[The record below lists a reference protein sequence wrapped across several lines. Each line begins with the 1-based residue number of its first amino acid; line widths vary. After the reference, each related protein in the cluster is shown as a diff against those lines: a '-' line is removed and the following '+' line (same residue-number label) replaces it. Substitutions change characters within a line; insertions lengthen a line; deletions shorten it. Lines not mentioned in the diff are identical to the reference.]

1 MTFPKDTSSILSMI
15 AYFPFVGWFFPM
27 FFTDAH
33 DTAAQFHAKQGVIV
47 SGALLASVLA
57 YILLR
62 MMMPKP
68 VIFLLTVALIGIF
81 GFALYHSG
89 LAVRSILT
97 GRGKYSIPLIDR
109 IFDKINI

>member
-1 MTFPKDTSSILSMI
+1 MDRSTILSII
-15 AYFPFVGWFFPM
+15 AYLPFVGWFFPM
-27 FFTDAH
+27 FFTDTH
-33 DTAAQFHAKQGVIV
+33 DTTAQFHAKQGVIV
-47 SGALLASVLA
+47 SAALLASVLA
-57 YILLR
+57 YILLT

-68 VIFLLTVALIGIF
+68 INFLLTVALIGVF

-89 LAVRSILT
+89 IAVRNILT